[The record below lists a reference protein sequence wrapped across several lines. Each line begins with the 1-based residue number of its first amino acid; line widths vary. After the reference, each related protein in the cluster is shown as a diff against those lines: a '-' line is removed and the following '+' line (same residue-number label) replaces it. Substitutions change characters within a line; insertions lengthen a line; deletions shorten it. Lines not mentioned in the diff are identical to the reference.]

1 LKQRSDPALTDEKSS
16 CILFLLSA
24 TISAMI
30 TETRYQAKTTIA
42 VFVKTS
48 HLDNFIAPATA
59 ASLSRTPHKVL
70 YIHISSC
77 PETEKQS

>member
-1 LKQRSDPALTDEKSS
+1 
-16 CILFLLSA
+16 
-24 TISAMI
+24 MI